1 MRFPILY
8 KYNTSDCRQ
17 TPPTW
22 RFCTLATS
30 FFPQYEFVLPTAS
43 LKQLAA
49 AGWQNFVRGL
59 KKLLSENLSF
69 SSSSSSSSSAGV
81 LRPNKDELA
90 EL

>member
-1 MRFPILY
+1 MWFPILY
-8 KYNTSDCRQ
+8 KYYTSNCSQ

-30 FFPQYEFVLPTAS
+30 FFPQYEYVLPTAS

-49 AGWQNFVRGL
+49 AGWENFVCGV

-69 SSSSSSSSSAGV
+69 SSSSSSSSAGV
-81 LRPNKDELA
+81 LRPNKDELP

>member
-1 MRFPILY
+1 MWFPILY
-8 KYNTSDCRQ
+8 KYYTSDCSQ

-22 RFCTLATS
+22 RFCTLSTS
-30 FFPQYEFVLPTAS
+30 FFPQFVLPTAS

-69 SSSSSSSSSAGV
+69 SSSSSSSSSSSAGV